1 MKLFGIDTE
10 KILSFCAIIISIGTF
25 GSILYQN
32 SLYKRQQYASVL
44 PYIEIWHRNT
54 PDVFSV
60 QIVNS
65 GVGPAFIEKFEVL
78 YGDSIYEGDLPSFLI
93 EKRTS
98 FVKNLRHSNTPKG
111 MIIPAGKTIETIWA
125 ESDSTL
131 IANVKKAYKDLNLR
145 ITYSS
150 IYGEKWV
157 KTRFETIPVKI
168 D

>member
-1 MKLFGIDTE
+1 MI
-10 KILSFCAIIISIGTF
+10 
-25 GSILYQN
+25 
-32 SLYKRQQYASVL
+32 
-44 PYIEIWHRNT
+44 
-54 PDVFSV
+54 
-60 QIVNS
+60 
-65 GVGPAFIEKFEVL
+65 

-93 EKRTS
+93 EKRTG